1 MSLVLMALM
10 RLIERLARRGAA
22 FPRAAHS

>member
-1 MSLVLMALM
+1 VLMALM
-10 RLIERLARRGAA
+10 RLIERALRRGAA